1 MSSSFESEPPV
12 GRLVTGRTAAC
23 RRGARRRV
31 AVALDVGLVLA
42 AWSSAAQAFTL
53 KFTGPSNRPGDGL
66 QQPDEGAAT
75 GRDQPGDSLATEGN
89 ASADRRRQSLRRFTP
104 PPTDARPQRK
114 ASAGTAVG
122 GGDRG
127 RRASSTAS
135 FALAFRALRNWG
147 PLASPG
153 VPRRL
158 CLCRACRPANL
169 GRFCVSSNWE
179 EVRGLDLAPARSRER
194 QRRDACWPA

>member
-75 GRDQPGDSLATEGN
+75 GRDQPGDSLATLAIIPARTRFYGRTRLSEPSPGLSLCAARATLRRTAFAISWLAPGSRRSRVPRN
-89 ASADRRRQSLRRFTP
+89 PGKSTGRARCVSRRRSGARRLRST
-104 PPTDARPQRK
+104 
-114 ASAGTAVG
+114 G
-122 GGDRG
+122 GGQF
-127 RRASSTAS
+127 ATALS
-135 FALAFRALRNWG
+135 RTAGA
-147 PLASPG
+147 
-153 VPRRL
+153 
-158 CLCRACRPANL
+158 
-169 GRFCVSSNWE
+169 
-179 EVRGLDLAPARSRER
+179 VRGDAPAGA
-194 QRRDACWPA
+194 Q